1 MFTEVET
8 GNRIKIITGHFGSG
22 KTEFAINYAL
32 YLRRYFDKVAAVDL
46 DIINTYFRLREK
58 MDFLSEHGVES
69 FSSSMREKNALD
81 IPAVDA
87 AILKPLEN
95 KDYKAVLDVGG
106 NPKGS
111 LSLGRYRDI
120 LKREGYDHYFVIN
133 RNRPETKD
141 FQSVRDLIGQVEGH
155 SQTKVTGIINTTHFL
170 KETKADDL
178 LYGDE
183 LAREVSEKLNLPYVY
198 AVCLRSI
205 EKEVRA
211 LNLAAEVF
219 PIDLYFREDWML

>member
-1 MFTEVET
+1 
-8 GNRIKIITGHFGSG
+8 
-22 KTEFAINYAL
+22 
-32 YLRRYFDKVAAVDL
+32 
-46 DIINTYFRLREK
+46 
-58 MDFLSEHGVES
+58 MDFLDERGVES
-69 FSSSMREKNALD
+69 FSSNMREKNSLD

-95 KDYKAVLDVGG
+95 KDYRAVLDVGG

-141 FQSVRDLIGQVEGH
+141 FESVRDFIGQVEGH

-170 KETKADDL
+170 KETTVDDI

-183 LAREVSEKLNLPYVY
+183 LAREVSKKLNLPYVY
-198 AVCLRSI
+198 AVCLKSI
-205 EKEVRA
+205 EKEVRD
-211 LNLAAEVF
+211 LNLEAEVF
-219 PIDLYFREDWML
+219 PIDLFFREDWML

>member
-1 MFTEVET
+1 MFTEVEK

-32 YLRRYFDKVAAVDL
+32 YLRKYFDKVAAVDL

-58 MDFLSEHGVES
+58 MDFLKENGVES
-69 FSSSMREKNALD
+69 FSSNMR
-81 IPAVDA
+81 
-87 AILKPLEN
+87 EN
-95 KDYKAVLDVGG
+95 KDYRAVLDVGG

-141 FQSVRDLIGQVEGH
+141 FKSVRDFIGQVEGH

-170 KETKADDL
+170 KETTADDL

-205 EKEVRA
+205 ESDVRA